1 MNLSSDNG
9 LSRCRAAVV
18 TAALLLCC
26 NGNALAGVDDA
37 WNASPATQDTS
48 WAQVYAAPVN
58 PSNNG
63 GQGEFLKADN
73 GYYKDP
79 ATGYIH
85 QWGVGKGVVTLPMTC
100 PTRIISLVS
109 SWAESHGDYENVY
122 STVISSNQI
131 GLYHVKQG
139 VSSAPKQRYTL
150 VCY

>member
-1 MNLSSDNG
+1 MNFSIDNG

-63 GQGEFLKADN
+63 GQGEFLKSDN

-79 ATGYIH
+79 ATGYIQ
-85 QWGVGKGVVTLPMTC
+85 QWGVGHGVITLPTYC
-100 PTRIISLVS
+100 PNRIISLVS
-109 SWAESHGDYENVY
+109 SWAESHGDYENIY
-122 STVISSNQI
+122 STVISNSQI
-131 GLYHVKQG
+131 GLYHMKWGQNG
-139 VSSAPKQRYTL
+139 PRQRYTV